1 MAENCSVGGV
11 LSPHFLES
19 CFCLSWQWKR
29 DIVTRQTHSGPWASQ
44 TSSMGLSPHSLFL
57 LMGKCLDYTSFLY
70 PATLGLFPL
79 WGCPY
84 AQVRVHVP
92 SSAARM
98 SFCVCLQATCK
109 GSRSSMAAHSKN
121 KPQKWVEEAEVCGE
135 LEVPMGDGYMCVFLQ
150 GVACRLN
157 ILINASGRGRRK
169 EKAGTGRYWH
179 TIETSLVCLWPQ
191 GLLFCTFISAQCDHS
206 CRFDLGRETAS

>member
-1 MAENCSVGGV
+1 MEERHCHQTNPLGI
-11 LSPHFLES
+11 LSF
-19 CFCLSWQWKR
+19 
-29 DIVTRQTHSGPWASQ
+29 SQ
-44 TSSMGLSPHSLFL
+44 TSSLGLSAPHSLFL
-57 LMGKCLDYTSFLY
+57 LMGKCLDYTPFLY

-79 WGCPY
+79 WGYPY

-98 SFCVCLQATCK
+98 SFCVYLQATCK

-150 GVACRLN
+150 GVACRLS
-157 ILINASGRGRRK
+157 ILINA
-169 EKAGTGRYWH
+169 
-179 TIETSLVCLWPQ
+179 
-191 GLLFCTFISAQCDHS
+191 
-206 CRFDLGRETAS
+206 